1 MLKISDKVQVYK
13 GLCKSTCSVSG
24 EKVFRPTKYLWCKK
38 RGGESEE
45 STCDEKIEEGTEE
58 CEEES
63 NKDCPPPINFGK
75 WGCWTECEKSCTE
88 SLSDPEIMSR
98 IRECKAKDKT
108 ICVGQ
113 LVQRKEC
120 PHKQCSNQGM
130 YLHCKNLLQKKIFF
144 FCICLRN
151 LLTNDG
157 KVDFVEIFHIKGRLH
172 TSTKLLDLVSN
183 GFEDIRSNSN
193 LKFLANKL
201 LLDFLFHSCLSF
213 IQHHGH

>member
-1 MLKISDKVQVYK
+1 MASEASQPPAGLASSSPSRIASKTIKMFKISDKVKVYS
-13 GLCKSTCSVSG
+13 GHCKSTCSVSG
-24 EKVFRPTKYLWCKK
+24 EKVFKPTKYIWCRK

-45 STCDEKIEEGTEE
+45 STCEEKIEEGTEE

-63 NKDCPPPINFGK
+63 NTDCPPPINFGK

-130 YLHCKNLLQKKIFF
+130 YLHCKNLLQKK
-144 FCICLRN
+144 
-151 LLTNDG
+151 
-157 KVDFVEIFHIKGRLH
+157 H
-172 TSTKLLDLVSN
+172 
-183 GFEDIRSNSN
+183 
-193 LKFLANKL
+193 L
-201 LLDFLFHSCLSF
+201 LLLYLSPEPF
-213 IQHHGH
+213 DQ